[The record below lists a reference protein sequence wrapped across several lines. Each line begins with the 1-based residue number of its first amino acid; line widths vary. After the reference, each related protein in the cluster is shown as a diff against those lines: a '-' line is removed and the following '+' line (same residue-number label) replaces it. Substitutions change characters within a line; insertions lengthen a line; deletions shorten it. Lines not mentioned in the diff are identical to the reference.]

1 MRRINRPHP
10 PRNSAEKFVLLR
22 WKEPSYLENNLFVTV
37 LLPLPFIN
45 PFPGTEISLQD
56 ACIFA
61 KWDAFFLDVS
71 QTAVTAVRP
80 TVIGL

>member
-1 MRRINRPHP
+1 MAFPLNVAIGNMFQFIFLMLQF
-10 PRNSAEKFVLLR
+10 AECSF
-22 WKEPSYLENNLFVTV
+22 
-37 LLPLPFIN
+37 N
-45 PFPGTEISLQD
+45 PFPVTEISLQD

-80 TVIGL
+80 TAIGL